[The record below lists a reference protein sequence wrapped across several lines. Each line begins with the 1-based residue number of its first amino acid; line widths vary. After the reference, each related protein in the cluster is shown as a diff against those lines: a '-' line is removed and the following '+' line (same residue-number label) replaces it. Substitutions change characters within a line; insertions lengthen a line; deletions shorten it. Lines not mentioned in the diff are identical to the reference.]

1 MDQRKTAWLLHTILG
16 LVATVKVDVIDGKTG
31 MLGLL
36 RELHSLAHWQSLC
49 DILPGLDD
57 PAQQT
62 FMLWVA
68 SPWHLGTAELPDD
81 SWCPR

>member
-1 MDQRKTAWLLHTILG
+1 MAQRKSAWLLHSSIG
-16 LVATVKVDVIDGKTG
+16 LVACLGGGDGWKDRNIG
-31 MLGLL
+31 AP

-81 SWCPR
+81 CWCPR